1 MHETGIVRDLVRRLE
16 GVASDAGAEAVSG
29 VEVWLGALSQF
40 TPHHFREHFEDEAKG
55 TIAEGARLD
64 IVTSDDAADPNALH
78 VMIRN
83 VSLEVPEAES

>member
-16 GVASDAGAEAVSG
+16 VVASDAGAEAVSG

-55 TIAEGARLD
+55 TIAEGARLE
-64 IVTSDDAADPNALH
+64 ILTSDDAADPNALD

-83 VSLEVPEAES
+83 VSLEVPETES

>member
-16 GVASDAGAEAVSG
+16 SVASDAGAEAVSG

-64 IVTSDDAADPNALH
+64 IVTSNDAADPNALH

-83 VSLEVPEAES
+83 VSLEVPET